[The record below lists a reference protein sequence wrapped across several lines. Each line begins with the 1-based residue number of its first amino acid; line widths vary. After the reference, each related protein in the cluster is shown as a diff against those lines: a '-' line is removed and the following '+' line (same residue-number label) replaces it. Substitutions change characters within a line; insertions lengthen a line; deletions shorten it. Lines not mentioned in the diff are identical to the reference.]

1 MSPDPVLQVVSCLW
15 DLLEHGT
22 GEHGPQRFLQPEPSR
37 SRFRYCDQRFE
48 SPQGFL
54 HVFGVCFTSKC

>member
-22 GEHGPQRFLQPEPSR
+22 GEHGPQCFLQPEQSR
-37 SRFRYCDQRFE
+37 SRFRYRDQRVE
-48 SPQGFL
+48 SPQGLL